1 VEREVFWEPPPSD
14 WVKVNV
20 DTAWVSGKAC
30 YAAVTRNNR
39 GRGSADSAERVSETC
54 KYQRPSRRLVY
65 YAALLQMGC

>member
-30 YAAVTRNNR
+30 YAAVTRNSQ
-39 GRGSADSAERVSETC
+39 GREV
-54 KYQRPSRRLVY
+54 LI
-65 YAALLQMGC
+65 LLKE